1 MTIFDPRYIIPRLA
15 IVAGVAMF
23 AIIAGWFALLALAPD

>member
-1 MTIFDPRYIIPRLA
+1 MKIFDPKYVIPRLGLLA
-15 IVAGVAMF
+15 EVTML